1 MSEDSISV
9 AQDQFS
15 CPVCLDLLKDPV
27 TIPCG
32 HSYCMPCITD
42 CWDQE
47 DLKGVYSCP
56 QCRQTFT
63 PRPALSKNVVF
74 AEMLE
79 KLKQTSLHA
88 EGSARCFAGPG
99 DVECDVCTGRKGK
112 AMKSCLVCLSSYC
125 AGHLQQHNTFF
136 KGKKQHKLMDAT
148 RRLQEAMCRKHD
160 KHLDIYCRT
169 DQRCICYLCVIEQ
182 HKNHDTV
189 TAAEERTEK
198 QEQLSKEQKN
208 LQRRIQQKVQEIQKL
223 RETIESH
230 KLSAQTA
237 MENSEKI
244 FTELIRYIES
254 RRLEF
259 TQLIRGQEK
268 AAVGRAERLVKRLE
282 QEVDDMKSRDSE
294 MKQLLQT
301 DDHVYF
307 LQSFRC
313 LSSPPEATDVG
324 NTHCSALSFEDV
336 TKSLSLL
343 KEKLKDSCEQQMEMV
358 SGGVTYVQI
367 IPTPDPKTRE
377 DFLQYSRQLTLDPN
391 TVNKRL
397 CLSEGNKRS
406 FVTGSVQQYPD
417 HPDRFDQYLQVMSRE
432 SVCGRCYWEL
442 DWSGSGGLAVSVAY
456 KSIGRKGKGDECV
469 FGFNR
474 QSWSLFYSLSGSSFF
489 HDKKQIK
496 LHAPLSCCRLGVYVD
511 HRAGTLSFYS
521 VSDTL
526 MSLIHTVQT
535 TFTQPL
541 YPGFLLD
548 FGSTVKLL

>member
-1 MSEDSISV
+1 MAEASISV

-32 HSYCMPCITD
+32 HSYCMRCITD
-42 CWDQE
+42 CWNQE
-47 DLKGVYSCP
+47 DLTGVYSCP

-74 AEMLE
+74 ADMLE
-79 KLKQTSLHA
+79 KLKQT
-88 EGSARCFAGPG
+88 EVSAQCFAGPG
-99 DVECDVCTGRKGK
+99 DVECDVCTGRKRK

-125 AGHLQQHNTFF
+125 PGHLQQHETFF

-169 DQRCICYLCVIEQ
+169 DQQCICYLCVIEK

-198 QEQLSKEQKN
+198 QEQLSKKQKD
-208 LQRRIQQKVQEIQKL
+208 LLRRIQQKVQEIQKL

-237 MENSEKI
+237 VEDSGKI
-244 FTELIRYIES
+244 FTELILYIE
-254 RRLEF
+254 RRRSEF

-268 AAVGRAERLVKRLE
+268 AAVSRAEGLLKRLE
-282 QEVDDMKSRDSE
+282 QEVDEMKRRDSE

-301 DDHVYF
+301 DDHIYF

-313 LSSPPEATDVG
+313 LSASPEATDVP
-324 NTHCSALSFEDV
+324 NTLCSAFTFEDV

-343 KEKLKDSCEQQMEMV
+343 KEKLKDSCDQEMEMV
-358 SGGVTYVQI
+358 SGEVTYIQI

-391 TVNKRL
+391 TANKRL
-397 CLSEGNKRS
+397 RLSEGNKQAFDS
-406 FVTGSVQQYPD
+406 GSVQPYPD
-417 HPDRFDQYLQVMSRE
+417 HPDRFDQHLQLLSRE

-456 KSIGRKGKGDECV
+456 KSIRRKGEGDECV

-474 QSWSLFYSLSGSSFF
+474 QSWSLFYRLSGSLFF

-521 VSDTL
+521 VSDTS
-526 MSLIHTVQT
+526 MSLIHTEQT

-541 YPGFLLD
+541 YPGFLLA
-548 FGSTVKLL
+548 FGSTIKLL